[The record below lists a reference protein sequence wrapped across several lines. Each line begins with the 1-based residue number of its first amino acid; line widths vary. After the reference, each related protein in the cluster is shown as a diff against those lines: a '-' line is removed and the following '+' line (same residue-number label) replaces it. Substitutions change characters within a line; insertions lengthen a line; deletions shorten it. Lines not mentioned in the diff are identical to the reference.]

1 MSILPHSSKKMQ
13 APSGKP
19 DRLQVATAAVSYLG
33 RGWPVIPVRDK
44 VPLTKW
50 RLYQHVLPTDA
61 QLMAWLAEEP
71 APDVAIVTGAYS
83 GLLVLDVDGP
93 EGEKAIR
100 GRHLPPTPTART
112 PRDGRHVYFRHPG
125 GRIRSTVDLLPKV
138 DIRADGGYVVAPP
151 APGREWVDFLSPEDV
166 DLADVPDWLMDLL
179 TDVSPK
185 RRPAPGTGG
194 LRRAHTQSFFTS
206 TETDGTRKDVYVL
219 PCPIP
224 DREGRERE
232 AVKTRAAAPEAL
244 HALKGPALLE
254 WYDQTEVGI
263 TVAAHLGLP
272 VEGLAEHGRGKG
284 FRCVLHDDKRPSA
297 GLFVHNRSGRVLY
310 HCFHRGGNTYGL
322 PYLAALTAR
331 TPDDADRPPS
341 RTEVATWALRLLVET
356 GHVAPAAVEAH
367 QLPDDV
373 PASVRRVYEGFLL
386 LLAVKWLHTP
396 GEATTFSWRFA
407 AGWCGVSKSTAE
419 RAMTRLMKDG
429 YIRKVGET
437 TATFGRSM
445 GVFLPGTPKRRPQ
458 RGGRPR

>member
-112 PRDGRHVYFRHPG
+112 PRGGRHILFRHPG
-125 GRIRSTVDLLPKV
+125 GRIRSTVGLLPKV
-138 DIRADGGYVVAPP
+138 DIRADGGYIVAPP
-151 APGREWVDFLSPEDV
+151 APGREWMDFLSPEDV

-194 LRRAHTQSFFTS
+194 LRRAPMSSFFDGPPAGGGTS
-206 TETDGTRKDVYVL
+206 NDIVT
-219 PCPIP
+219 CPIP
-224 DREGRERE
+224 DREGRERERE

-297 GLFVHNRSGRVLY
+297 GLFVHRNGGVLY
-310 HCFHRGGNTYGL
+310 KCFHGNGKTYSL
-322 PYLAALTAR
+322 PELAVMMAR
-331 TPDDADRPPS
+331 QPDDADRPP
-341 RTEVATWALRLLVET
+341 RGPELATWALRLLVET

-419 RAMTRLMKDG
+419 RAMRQLMGDG
-429 YIRKVGET
+429 YIRKVGEAK
-437 TATFGRSM
+437 ATFGRSM
-445 GVFLPGTPKRRPQ
+445 GLFLPGTPKRRPQ
-458 RGGRPR
+458 KGGRPR